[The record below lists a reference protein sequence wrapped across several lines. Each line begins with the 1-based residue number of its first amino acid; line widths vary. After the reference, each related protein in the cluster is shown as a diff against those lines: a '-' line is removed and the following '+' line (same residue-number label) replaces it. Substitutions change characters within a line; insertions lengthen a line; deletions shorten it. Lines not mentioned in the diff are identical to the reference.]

1 MPSGPDLQGS
11 VEKTREA
18 FRRIS
23 VDETDEW
30 RPPPSAVRDEPSAS
44 PPAPEPRRDGLG
56 QLHPFFQGLLEALP
70 APGSDWPLAKREQ
83 WLETARN
90 IFGLMYGEPAE
101 APPAPPRA
109 QPVDFAAYAESR
121 FGQQSA

>member
-23 VDETDEW
+23 VDDGDERW
-30 RPPPSAVRDEPSAS
+30 PQPAAVRDDPPAS
-44 PPAPEPRRDGLG
+44 PTAPTIRGDVVG
-56 QLHPFFQGLLEALP
+56 QLHPFFQGLIEALP
-70 APGSDWPLAKREQ
+70 PPGADWPLAKREQ

-90 IFGLMYGEPAE
+90 IFGLIYGDAAE
-101 APPAPPRA
+101 APSASPRT
-109 QPVDFAAYAESR
+109 QPVDFTAYAESR